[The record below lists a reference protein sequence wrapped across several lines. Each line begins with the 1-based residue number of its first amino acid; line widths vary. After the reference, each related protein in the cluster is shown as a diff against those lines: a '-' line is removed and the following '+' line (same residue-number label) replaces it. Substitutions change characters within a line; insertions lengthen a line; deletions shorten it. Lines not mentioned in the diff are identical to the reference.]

1 MNTPPPLCINN
12 INVVSDDNDMGM
24 SLRQAADR
32 QSNDDNAHRHRD
44 HGDDLLQIETV
55 PLKFN
60 NHRRQQKT
68 DTFAMK
74 AKIEREQESIMF
86 LASKLYQMM
95 KNEEA
100 GHNNRKRKAN
110 ELIVD
115 FGDRHEAI
123 ST

>member
-1 MNTPPPLCINN
+1 MNTPPLCININ
-12 INVVSDDNDMGM
+12 IVSDDMD
-24 SLRQAADR
+24 AAKTTGNSYR

-44 HGDDLLQIETV
+44 HGDDLLHIETT

-60 NHRRQQKT
+60 NHRRRQKT

-95 KNEEA
+95 KNEE

>member
-1 MNTPPPLCINN
+1 MNTPPLCIN
-12 INVVSDDNDMGM
+12 INVVSDDMD
-24 SLRQAADR
+24 AAKTSNSYNYR

-44 HGDDLLQIETV
+44 HGDDLLHIETT

-68 DTFAMK
+68 DTFALK
-74 AKIEREQESIMF
+74 AKIEREQESIMI